1 MAMNAAQKY
10 ELEET
15 VKELENYRGRHTE
28 FISVLVPAGF
38 NINQVAKQIDD
49 EKGTATNIK
58 SNNTRKNVINA
69 LEKASR
75 KLREIG
81 RTPENGVAVFAGNVS
96 DVEGKEDLRVW
107 AIEPPKPLK
116 IRLYRCDQTFVV
128 EPLKEMLETD
138 EIYGLLIIER
148 KEATIGILE
157 GKSIRVLQHMTSGI
171 PGKVKAGG
179 QSAQRFHRIT
189 EGLAKDFLGSW

>member
-128 EPLKEMLETD
+128 EP
-138 EIYGLLIIER
+138 
-148 KEATIGILE
+148 
-157 GKSIRVLQHMTSGI
+157 
-171 PGKVKAGG
+171 
-179 QSAQRFHRIT
+179 
-189 EGLAKDFLGSW
+189 